1 MAADL
6 TAGEAERL
14 HHLVMRQ
21 ARLIEISVTLN
32 STLDR
37 AALLQ
42 FIIHSAADLVESQ
55 AALLLLL
62 DPLNQRLSFA
72 AATGREPQEL
82 SAVPVPLEGSIAG
95 SIFRDNRPLILNQV
109 GGEDRGTPSSLGF
122 RTRNLAGVPM
132 RIRGEVVGVLEAV
145 NKRGGEFAE
154 DDLQVL
160 SIIASQAAVAI
171 HNARL
176 LEDLRE
182 ANQALGRLDRLKSD
196 FMAIASHELRTPLGL
211 ILGYA
216 AILQEESEEG
226 AAEHATAVLDSAMRM
241 RSLIEDMTSMHLL
254 SGAVLPVL
262 APLALQP
269 ILRATSAAMQAL
281 MQSRHHSFAQRLHES
296 PIIVRLNAEQLELAV
311 RYLLDNA
318 CRFTPEGGS
327 VELSLERQAQ
337 EAWIRVRDNGQGIPR
352 DSLERIFDSF
362 YQLEDH
368 MTRRHEGLGLGLA
381 IVRSVATAHGGRV
394 WAESPGPGG
403 GSTFTLALPIAEIGP
418 PTPAS

>member
-1 MAADL
+1 M
-6 TAGEAERL
+6 
-14 HHLVMRQ
+14 
-21 ARLIEISVTLN
+21 
-32 STLDR
+32 
-37 AALLQ
+37 
-42 FIIHSAADLVESQ
+42 
-55 AALLLLL
+55 
-62 DPLNQRLSFA
+62 
-72 AATGREPQEL
+72 
-82 SAVPVPLEGSIAG
+82 GSIAG
-95 SIFRDNRPLILNQV
+95 SIFRDNRPLIFNQV
-109 GGEDRGTPSSLGF
+109 VGQDPAAPSALGF

-145 NKRGGEFAE
+145 NKRGGEFTE
-154 DDLQVL
+154 DDLQML

-176 LEDLRE
+176 LEDLRQ

-226 AAEHATAVLDSAMRM
+226 AAEHATAVFDSAMRM

-269 ILRATSAAMQAL
+269 VLQATGAAMQEL
-281 MQSRHHSFAQRLHES
+281 MQSRRHSFTQRLPES
-296 PIIVRLNAEQLELAV
+296 PILVRLNAEQLELAV
-311 RYLLDNA
+311 RNLLNNA
-318 CRFTPEGGS
+318 CRFTPEGGR

-337 EAWIRVRDNGQGIPR
+337 EAWIRVRDSGPGIPR
-352 DSLERIFDSF
+352 DALERIFDAF

-381 IVRSVATAHGGRV
+381 IVRSIATAHGGRV

-403 GSTFTLALPIAEIGP
+403 GSTFTLALPVAEIG
-418 PTPAS
+418 TSSPAP